1 LKLQNLFLWRWAQD
15 IVLRCFAP
23 IINFLIKRRLNPNHL
38 TTLGFLISIISA
50 YLFAKSKLQLGGF
63 LMLVAGT
70 FDFIDGKVARATN
83 RVTKFGAL
91 YDSTLD
97 RYSEVLI
104 SFGLLY
110 HFVREAMLTWESGN
124 SDFAIITAIA
134 VSVALGGAIMTSYV
148 RARAEGLG
156 LQCRAGFMQRPERV
170 VFIAT
175 GAILSYFHEIMLA
188 IAVIVVAVFSNIT
201 AIQRLYDTWLSEK
214 DKSE

>member
-1 LKLQNLFLWRWAQD
+1 MKLQNLFLWKWAQN
-15 IVLRCFAP
+15 IVLRSFAP

-38 TTLGFLISIISA
+38 TTAGFLISIISA
-50 YLFAKSKLQLGGF
+50 YLFAKSKLQLGGL

-104 SFGLLY
+104 FYGLLY
-110 HFVREAMLTWESGN
+110 YYVKEAMLTWESGN
-124 SDFAIITAIA
+124 SEFAIITAIA

-156 LQCRAGFMQRPERV
+156 LQCRVGFMQRPERV
-170 VFIAT
+170 VFIAL

-201 AIQRLYDTWLSEK
+201 AIQRVYDTWLYEK
-214 DKSE
+214 GRAE